1 MFCFIDSLALST
13 LAPPS
18 PLLLLPL
25 KKTKKTPTNHSLSP
39 SVNKFNSY
47 CEIFSNFQ
55 DDWKYRSLPTITFI
69 VNFSSMCSY
78 TQKFLTVP
86 FPGQKMLSCFVLINL
101 LSENVNFVSLY
112 LVCIFRHL
120 DFIRRNTPYLSIFG
134 PNRRKYGP
142 E

>member
-13 LAPPS
+13 LAPHP
-18 PLLLLPL
+18 PPPL

-39 SVNKFNSY
+39 SVNKFKSY
-47 CEIFSNFQ
+47 CEIFSDFQ
-55 DDWKYRSLPTITFI
+55 DDWKYRSLPTVTFI

-101 LSENVNFVSLY
+101 LSENVNFVSLH